1 MEEIYYFYNKCFFLV
16 SLPLQHENTIDR
28 HRVINFISDVTEQRN
43 GSFFFPMFIEN
54 FSVKSSDINI
64 NKSTESIR
72 KDIFSVPIRLYKIT
86 YIVLSKPSVCKGSWS
101 D

>member
-1 MEEIYYFYNKCFFLV
+1 MVAFF
-16 SLPLQHENTIDR
+16 P
-28 HRVINFISDVTEQRN
+28 
-43 GSFFFPMFIEN
+43 PMFIKN

-72 KDIFSVPIRLYKIT
+72 KDIFSVSISLYKIT
-86 YIVLSKPSVCKGSWS
+86 YIVLSKPSVCKGSRS